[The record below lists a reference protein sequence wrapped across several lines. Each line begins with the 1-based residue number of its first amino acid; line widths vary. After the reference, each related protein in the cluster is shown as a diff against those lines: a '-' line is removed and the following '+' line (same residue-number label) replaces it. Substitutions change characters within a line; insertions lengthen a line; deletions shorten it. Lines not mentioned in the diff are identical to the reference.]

1 MTAAKPE
8 QESRVQKSPLDRGR
22 VRQMMTGGNEFT
34 LAVLL
39 LVIGVVLTITEPRF
53 ATLGNISNILL
64 DVSQTVIV
72 GIGMTMVILTAGID
86 VSVGS
91 ALAVCAVVV
100 AQAVNAGATLPVAVL
115 VGLAV
120 GTIIGLV
127 NGFLVAI
134 GRIHPIIVTLGMLN
148 ILRLVSFKLQGG
160 EWITGLPSTLS
171 YLGNGEILGLPVSW
185 WIALILV
192 TLATIFLRWRPSGR
206 HIYAIGGNAESAR
219 LAGINIRMMIISVYA
234 LTGLLVG
241 LAAAIYVGGQGQVQT
256 NVGTGFE
263 LEVIAAVVI
272 GGTSILGG
280 KGSVVGTLLGALLVA
295 TISNAL
301 IVVNAPPLLEGLVLG
316 VLIILAL
323 VLDRIRRRRRVA

>member
-1 MTAAKPE
+1 
-8 QESRVQKSPLDRGR
+8 
-22 VRQMMTGGNEFT
+22 MMTGGNEFT